1 MLLEALAVPPAVA
14 LAVTLAWLTERTDLP
29 LARMWS
35 WLAVVP
41 LAIPAF
47 VHSYAW
53 DGLFP
58 WLRGLWPAV
67 AISVLAYFPFVYL
80 PVVAQLRRLDPA
92 VEDVAASL
100 GEPPARV
107 FLRVVLPQLRLA
119 IAGGALL
126 IALHLLA
133 EYGLFVLIRFDT
145 LTTAIVDQFQA
156 VYDGPA
162 ANLLGIVLVAC
173 GDGGAR
179 RSRPGS
185 AASGAMPGSAPAPRG
200 RRRGC
205 RSGGPGRSGRWR
217 RWRRPRCRSRCRSTV
232 ARALAGA
239 RRRRRPGTC
248 RELGSTFGQT
258 ASYAVGGAA
267 LACLAALPVAWM
279 SARAPGRLQRGL
291 EACHVYVG
299 SLPGVV
305 VALALVAVTVAR
317 GAAAL
322 PDGRDAAGRLCP
334 ALPRPRDHRAPRQPR
349 AGAGR
354 ARAGGGRAR
363 PAAAASPRSERR
375 LRLAAPGIAAGMA
388 LVAMGI
394 TTELTATLMLS
405 PLGTRTLATEF
416 WVAHRRVRPRRRRAL
431 CAGDDPA
438 VAAALRPPLPAGARG
453 DRPMTALRLRG
464 LGKRFGSVAALT
476 GIDLD
481 AATGTRTA
489 VVGPSG
495 SGKTTLLRL
504 IAGFE
509 APDAGVIELDGALVA
524 DTRAAVPPHRRNIGL
539 VMQDGALFPHLSV
552 LDNIRFGMGR
562 GEPDARALGLLDLVE
577 LDRANGLPPAARA
590 LRRAAAAGRA
600 RPRAGAA
607 SRPDAARRALLGAR
621 HGLAR
626 AAPPGDRR
634 ASSPRRASP
643 PCSSPTTRPR
653 R

>member
-1 MLLEALAVPPAVA
+1 MRCQPETSPPALPLAVRPRGHRRWPAHPALVAAAVAVAAFALIPVGFVLMVLVQTGAETATALIFRPRVAELLRNTVLLEALAVPTAVV

-92 VEDVAASL
+92 VEEVAASL

-107 FLRVVLPQLRLA
+107 FLWVVLPQLRLA

-162 ANLLGIVLVAC
+162 ANLLGIVLVAAAMAVLAVEAWFR
-173 GDGGAR
+173 GERRYAR
-179 RSRPGS
+179 IGPGT
-185 AASGAMPGSAPAPRG
+185 ARPAPRMSLG
-200 RRRGC
+200 GAWPLWTLAPLVTTALSVALPATVLARWLAL
-205 RSGGPGRSGRWR
+205 GGPEAWD
-217 RWRRPRCRSRCRSTV
+217 
-232 ARALAGA
+232 L
-239 RRRRRPGTC
+239 

-305 VALALVAVTVAR
+305 VALALVAVTVR
-317 GAAAL
+317 VAL
-322 PDGRDAAGRLCP
+322 PLYQSVATLLAAYVMLY
-334 ALPRPRDHRAPRQPR
+334 L
-349 AGAGR
+349 
-354 ARAGGGRAR
+354 ARAIIALRASLAQVPVGLEEAAVALGR
-363 PAAAASPRSERR
+363 PPLLAAIGTT

-416 WVAHRRVRPRRRRAL
+416 W
-431 CAGDDPA
+431 
-438 VAAALRPPLPAGARG
+438 
-453 DRPMTALRLRG
+453 
-464 LGKRFGSVAALT
+464 S
-476 GIDLD
+476 
-481 AATGTRTA
+481 RTA
-489 VVGPSG
+489 EFDHVGAAPYALAMI
-495 SGKTTLLRL
+495 LLSL
-504 IAGFE
+504 
-509 APDAGVIELDGALVA
+509 PLC
-524 DTRAAVPPHRRNIGL
+524 
-539 VMQDGALFPHLSV
+539 V
-552 LDNIRFGMGR
+552 LLYRQ
-562 GEPDARALGLLDLVE
+562 ALG
-577 LDRANGLPPAARA
+577 AI
-590 LRRAAAAGRA
+590 GR
-600 RPRAGAA
+600 
-607 SRPDAARRALLGAR
+607 
-621 HGLAR
+621 
-626 AAPPGDRR
+626 
-634 ASSPRRASP
+634 
-643 PCSSPTTRPR
+643 
-653 R
+653 